1 MTYSELYN
9 KWLIKMNSK
18 DIIFE
23 FISDLQKLRDN
34 NIIIHQDDLLCNNKI
49 SMSYL
54 TSNGEHYRVKVKK
67 VKND

>member
-1 MTYSELYN
+1 MTYGEVYK

-18 DIIFE
+18 DLIFE
-23 FISDLQKLRDN
+23 FVSDLQKLRDN

-54 TSNGEHYRVKVKK
+54 TSKGEHYRVKIKK